1 MAGGRTDTEQA
12 RLVGELPQ
20 WSPGLMA
27 GGSHRA
33 GGCSI
38 STASPQWS
46 PGLMAGGSEGP
57 YSHPRFGGC
66 AAMEPR
72 PDGRGKTSH

>member
-27 GGSHRA
+27 GGRV
-33 GGCSI
+33 
-38 STASPQWS
+38 PQWDTT
-46 PGLMAGGSEGP
+46 
-57 YSHPRFGGC
+57 R
-66 AAMEPR
+66 AMPSCR
-72 PDGRGKTSH
+72 NGAPA